1 MKFYKLLFLIFFVS
15 TALGSESFSN
25 SSGVNVYNNLTE
37 EQDND
42 IYFDDDDLPMEHT
55 NNSIGS
61 IRLDILLYRDSNCSL
76 YTGFADS
83 VYFEFPES
91 CSCYNN
97 NKKCWRDFLNAEY
110 FHKFNWTANFKY
122 LYPKFPY
129 QGNLNLSK
137 CIIDAQNSS
146 LSCIPCQ
153 DLYFEYNAR
162 FYRGTCTAILV
173 ILSIVVIVICGFF
186 IYCMTWYV
194 FKCGRNRNE
203 YTRLNEQANNS
214 RKTYRFYTTN

>member
-1 MKFYKLLFLIFFVS
+1 MKFTNLLFTVFLLSCFS
-15 TALGSESFSN
+15 YSQSFSN
-25 SSGVNVYNNLTE
+25 ESTSYNWTQE
-37 EQDND
+37 DND

-61 IRLDILLYRDSNCSL
+61 LRLDILLYRDSNCSL

-110 FHKFNWTANFKY
+110 FLKFNWTANFKY
-122 LYPKFPY
+122 LYPEFPY
-129 QGNLNLSK
+129 QGDLNLSK
-137 CIIDAQNSS
+137 CIIDAQNTS

-162 FYRGTCTAILV
+162 FYRGTCTTILV
-173 ILSIVVIVICGFF
+173 FLIIVVIVITALFF
-186 IYCMTWYV
+186 YCMTWYV

-203 YTRLNEQANNS
+203 YTSLNEPADNS